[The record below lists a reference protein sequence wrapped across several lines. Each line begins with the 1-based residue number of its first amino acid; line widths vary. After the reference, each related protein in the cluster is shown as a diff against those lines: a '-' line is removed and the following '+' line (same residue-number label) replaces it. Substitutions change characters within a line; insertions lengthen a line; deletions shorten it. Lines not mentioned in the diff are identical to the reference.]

1 MDFNQHFNKDLRLLL
16 VRPMNDN
23 FFTFGVNKRIAS
35 EHEGNLK
42 MDGGKRVTYE
52 CVMQPHMVPVY
63 RYMQTSYNRDQINLY
78 EWSYVIPNVEQE
90 DRTLWK
96 GHILKSRPETRD
108 PRPGTLRPETQDPGT
123 LRPKTL
129 GPGTLRLG
137 TLRQWNWDL
146 GLGTCDHGT
155 WDPDTRDPGNRTLE
169 SCD

>member
-63 RYMQTSYNRDQINLY
+63 RYMQTSYNRDQINLD
-78 EWSYVIPNVEQE
+78 EWSYVIPNVKQE

-96 GHILKSRPETRD
+96 GHSLKSRPETRD